1 MTRDWIF
8 RTARNGLSCQIW
20 QVLHGSHS
28 LDATEVFLMLLKLFL
43 WRNVGQIFPY
53 TFCQGDRGT
62 SPGCFP
68 KWARWLPCRV
78 PPSLPAISPPIFQLW
93 VFHLVQEV
101 SEIANPSKAH
111 LSLLSTLYLSL
122 SSLLLLY
129 PDTGNIDPITEIRG
143 IPVQE
148 VVLELWSCCLS
159 VGP

>member
-1 MTRDWIF
+1 MAGTSWISQPWCYWSF
-8 RTARNGLSCQIW
+8 SYVTEIVSMKKGRPNFSLYLLS
-20 QVLHGSHS
+20 GRS
-28 LDATEVFLMLLKLFL
+28 
-43 WRNVGQIFPY
+43 
-53 TFCQGDRGT
+53 TFFQGDRGT

-129 PDTGNIDPITEIRG
+129 PDTGNIDPITEVRG
-143 IPVQE
+143 IPVRE